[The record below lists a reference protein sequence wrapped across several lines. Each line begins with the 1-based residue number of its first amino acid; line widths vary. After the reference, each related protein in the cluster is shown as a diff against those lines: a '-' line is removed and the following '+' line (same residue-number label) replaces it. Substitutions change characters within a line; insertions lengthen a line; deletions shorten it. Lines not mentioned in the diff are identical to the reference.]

1 MFKSLFSKAFFI
13 NLLLIIS
20 VTILIIWGIFKY
32 LNSYTLNGET
42 ISVPQLEG
50 LTIAEVEKTL
60 KEKNLRYQI
69 LDSIYIEKG
78 EKGVVLEQ
86 QPLADELVKQ
96 NRTIYI
102 TTSKIIAPKIS
113 MPDVIDMSLRLASAK
128 IESYGLRVGKLSYF
142 PSECVNCVLET
153 KIKGKKIDINQAIAK
168 GSVIDLILGSG
179 TSAEKVL
186 VPYIIG
192 LTIEET
198 TNRLQ
203 ASFLNIGATIYDDCV
218 TSIDSINAKVYKQ
231 TPIHSENTAINM
243 GSSVDLWLTCDTAKI
258 KIQTPSVN
266 DSTEFMNE

>member
-1 MFKSLFSKAFFI
+1 MLKPLFSKAFFI
-13 NLLLIIS
+13 NLLIIIS
-20 VTILIIWGIFKY
+20 VIILIIWGVFKY

-50 LTIAEVEKTL
+50 LTISEVEKTL
-60 KEKNLRYQI
+60 NEKNLRYQI

-168 GSVIDLILGSG
+168 GSVIDLVLGSG
-179 TSAEKVL
+179 TSSERVI
-186 VPYIIG
+186 VPYVIG
-192 LTIEET
+192 LNLEESAD
-198 TNRLQ
+198 RLQ
-203 ASFLNIGATIYDDCV
+203 SSFLNIGATIYEDCK
-218 TSIDSINAKVYKQ
+218 TSEDSLNARIYRQ
-231 TPIHSENTAINM
+231 NPIRSENSAINM

-266 DSTEFMNE
+266 DSTEVMD